1 MGAVPTGRGSF
12 KWEEAPVTLGLRL
25 MTPGTHGFSQASD
38 ELRSEKYTDA
48 GSPRKSSTMPTKHAK
63 VRGRGQ

>member
-1 MGAVPTGRGSF
+1 MAAVPPGRRSYR
-12 KWEEAPVTLGLRL
+12 WEEAPVTLGLRL
-25 MTPGTHGFSQASD
+25 MTPGAHGFSQASA
-38 ELRSEKYTDA
+38 ELRSEKDTDA